1 MLYIVTG
8 ATGHLGNTLIK
19 TLANAGEKVRAFVL
33 DKESTAMLD
42 QYPIEIYRGN
52 VLNLD
57 SLRELLNLSNTEYTY
72 EDICLIHTAGIISIS
87 SRENKGMYNVN
98 VNGTK
103 NILYLAKELG
113 IGHLIY
119 ISSVH
124 AITEPKEDVVIKE
137 SLVFD
142 PETVVGSYAKTKAE
156 ATRLVTEAYLE
167 GYPITIIHPSGIIGP
182 FDYGS
187 AHMSTMMINYFNN
200 KLNARIDGMYDFVDV
215 RDIAEAIYKA
225 SQKKAYGH
233 YLITGHQIQLKG
245 FFAIMQDIAGRKYK
259 AVVFTHAFIKIFLPL
274 LEYVARKNKKPPLF
288 TRYSLYT
295 LISHSNFSYEK
306 ATRDLDYVPR
316 PIYDTIRDNAL
327 WLVGQKKINHKKTA
341 KYILRKFLPL
351 YL

>member
-1 MLYIVTG
+1 
-8 ATGHLGNTLIK
+8 
-19 TLANAGEKVRAFVL
+19 
-33 DKESTAMLD
+33 
-42 QYPIEIYRGN
+42 
-52 VLNLD
+52 
-57 SLRELLNLSNTEYTY
+57 
-72 EDICLIHTAGIISIS
+72 
-87 SRENKGMYNVN
+87 
-98 VNGTK
+98 
-103 NILYLAKELG
+103 
-113 IGHLIY
+113 
-119 ISSVH
+119 
-124 AITEPKEDVVIKE
+124 
-137 SLVFD
+137 
-142 PETVVGSYAKTKAE
+142 
-156 ATRLVTEAYLE
+156 
-167 GYPITIIHPSGIIGP
+167 
-182 FDYGS
+182 
-187 AHMSTMMINYFNN
+187 MINYFNN

-233 YLITGHQIQLKG
+233 YLITGHQIQLKE

-259 AVVFTHAFIKIFLPL
+259 AIVFKHAFIKIFLPL

-295 LISHSNFSYEK
+295 LTSHSNFSYEK

>member
-33 DKESTAMLD
+33 DKESTAMID

-52 VLNLD
+52 ILNMD
-57 SLRELLNLSNTEYTY
+57 SLRKLLNLSNTEYTY
-72 EDICLIHTAGIISIS
+72 EDVCLIHTAGIISIS
-87 SRENKGMYNVN
+87 SRENKSMYKVN
-98 VNGTK
+98 VIGTQ
-103 NILYLAKELG
+103 NILYLAKELQ

-124 AITEPKEDVVIKE
+124 AIAEPKENIAITE
-137 SLVFD
+137 SLDFN
-142 PETVVGSYAKTKAE
+142 PENVVGSYARTKAE

-215 RDIAEAIYKA
+215 RDIAGAIYKA
-225 SQKKAYGH
+225 SQKKAFGH
-233 YLITGHQIQLKG
+233 YLITGHQIALKE
-245 FFAIMQDIAGRKYK
+245 FFDIMQEIAGRKYK
-259 AVVFTHAFIKIFLPL
+259 AVVFTQAFIKIFLPL
-274 LEYVARKNKKPPLF
+274 LEYIALKKKKPPLF
-288 TRYSLYT
+288 TRYALYT
-295 LISHSNFSYEK
+295 LSSHSNFSHEK
-306 ATRDLDYVPR
+306 AARDLDYVPR
-316 PIYDTIRDNAL
+316 PVYETIRDNAL
-327 WLVGQKKINHKKTA
+327 WLVQQKKIHHEKTVQ
-341 KYILRKFLPL
+341 YMLHRFLNR
-351 YL
+351 